1 MSKILFRSTIKIKG
15 INPYILV
22 SAKRA
27 AQIQKNWRKPL
38 PVRVR
43 VNGHPKIPWRIN
55 MMPAGDGTF
64 YLYLHADVRKVSNT
78 KVGDAVAIEV
88 EFDAEYTGGP
98 THPAP
103 AAFQAALQQNP
114 KAAQAWENLIPSRR
128 KEILRYFSFLKSPE
142 AKARNLQR
150 AMSVLSGG
158 KERFMGRSWNERS

>member
-1 MSKILFRSTIKIKG
+1 MSKTLFRSTIKIKG

-27 AQIQKNWRKPL
+27 AQIKRNWRKPL

-55 MMPAGDGTF
+55 MMPSGDGSF
-64 YLYLHADVRKVSNT
+64 YLYLHANVRKASNT
-78 KVGDAVAIEV
+78 KVGNAVLIEV
-88 EFDAEYTGGP
+88 EFDAEYKSGS

-103 AAFQAALQQNP
+103 DSFKAALRQNP
-114 KAAQAWENLIPSRR
+114 KAARAWESLIPSRQ

-150 AMSVLSGG
+150 AMSVLSGK
-158 KERFMGRSWNERS
+158 KERFMGRSWN

>member
-1 MSKILFRSTIKIKG
+1 MSKVLFRSTIRIKN

-27 AQIQKNWRKPL
+27 DQIQKNWRKPL
-38 PVRVR
+38 PVRIR

-55 MMPAGDGTF
+55 MMPTGDGSF
-64 YLYLHADVRKVSNT
+64 YLYLHADVRKASNT
-78 KVGDAVAIEV
+78 KVGDWVAIEV
-88 EFDAEYTGGP
+88 EFDAEYKGGP
-98 THPAP
+98 AHPAP
-103 AAFQAALQQNP
+103 AAFQEALRQNP

-150 AMSVLSGG
+150 AMSVLSGE
-158 KERFMGRSWNERS
+158 KERFMGRSWNESS